1 MLCILFPRQP
11 YISKVTVVQL
21 DIRLQ
26 MVDCSI
32 TEVTM
37 SRDIYHVNSGA
48 CTSLLCVDVFSTQR
62 LSVVIRSVRHTKLS
76 SCHWVTYKHA
86 VSSTCARG
94 NLKNF
99 RWIFFATW
107 YQIRSSA
114 ADNNSSILAA
124 TMYNVVEEFLEN
136 YRLFIS
142 TAWPLVVLVWIVS
155 TWDTGERVLESCSAL
170 GAWECGPLWTLFLS
184 SLDMLDQRMAPST
197 YSRLFVS
204 GTLEKGFWKL
214 VQH

>member
-1 MLCILFPRQP
+1 MCFPL
-11 YISKVTVVQL
+11 QL
-21 DIRLQ
+21 W
-26 MVDCSI
+26 
-32 TEVTM
+32 
-37 SRDIYHVNSGA
+37 SGRSDMQNFPHA
-48 CTSLLCVDVFSTQR
+48 SELLTSTQC
-62 LSVVIRSVRHTKLS
+62 LQLVQDAT
-76 SCHWVTYKHA
+76 
-86 VSSTCARG
+86 
-94 NLKNF
+94 LKNF
-99 RWIFFATW
+99 RGIFFATW